1 MSEGLQYRL
10 MHPPTFGWMEIQLD
24 DTLLAHMWNC
34 INTAGDAINA
44 KGSLIGQIDKSY
56 YISDIDHF
64 LWNNLLVHC
73 VAVYDKTWGNPYN
86 LPIKSSSVPSYEN
99 PRVTVNGTDKD
110 YILYLEQMWVNYQNK
125 HDYNPVHNHNGVYS
139 FVIWMNIPTEYKD
152 QAKLANAVDAT
163 TSWNSTFAMHYTD
176 SLGRLRTQMYEM
188 GKVYE
193 GRMLFFPS
201 AMHHEVYPYYECDE
215 QRITVSGNIWLKDKR
230 DMTEEEKAGKPLGYK
245 ITSDSQDETHTQGS
259 NYS

>member
-1 MSEGLQYRL
+1 MPDEGLQYRL
-10 MHPPTFGWMEIQLD
+10 VSPPTFGWIEIQLD
-24 DTLLAHMWNC
+24 DTLIAHLWNC
-34 INTAGDAINA
+34 VNVAGDKIDA
-44 KGSLIGQIDKSY
+44 KGSLIGQIDSSY
-56 YISDIDHF
+56 FIEDIDSL
-64 LWNNLLVHC
+64 LWNNLLVQC
-73 VAVYDKTWGNPYN
+73 VDVYQKTWGCPHMS
-86 LPIKSSSVPSYEN
+86 PIAPK
-99 PRVTVNGTDKD
+99 TDKD
-110 YILYLEQMWVNYQNK
+110 FILYLEKMWVNYQNK
-125 HDYNPVHNHNGVYS
+125 HEFNPVHNHNGVYS

-245 ITSDSQDETHTQGS
+245 ITSDSEDETHTQGS